1 MGINK
6 WNKEINMYNHGHVNK
21 SIMAVCLCVML
32 CLVIQ
37 FVDPGISAAFKSV
50 SGKQDTIGS
59 TGMTLNNAKSDEL
72 IRFHV
77 IANSDSNADQ
87 QLKYAVRDAILKK
100 VAPRLAESH
109 SLSESR
115 ELILGMEDELLQI
128 SQQVVRDWGK
138 TDTVTFD
145 YGVFPFP
152 TKSYGNIVLPGGD
165 YEAVEIKIGKA
176 EGANWW
182 CVLYPPLCFVN
193 VEESTTVSVD
203 GKAGVPLNSASKN
216 KKPAK
221 KVGFLLQRLFR

>member
-1 MGINK
+1 MFIN
-6 WNKEINMYNHGHVNK
+6 NRYKEINKLHHGHVNK
-21 SIMAVCLCVML
+21 RILAVCLCITL
-32 CLVIQ
+32 CLGVR
-37 FVDPGISAAFKSV
+37 FLDPGITAVFKAV
-50 SGKQDTIGS
+50 LDERDTIGS
-59 TGMTLNNAKSDEL
+59 PEASLDNAKTEEL

-100 VAPRLAESH
+100 VAPRLAESD

-115 ELILGMEDELLQI
+115 NLILGMEDELLQI

-203 GKAGVPLNSASKN
+203 GKAGVPLDSTSKN